1 MNRYKMDDPNLWAAL
16 HSALFDGAVKILD
29 EDDLTD
35 QQFNDLYDILN
46 EPGNWPC

>member
-1 MNRYKMDDPNLWAAL
+1 MNSRYEMNDPGLWAAL

-35 QQFNDLYDILN
+35 EEFCCLHDILN
-46 EPGNWPC
+46 EPGN